1 MMQTLPFVAAKTA
14 APKGAVAPEASKQ
27 PDVKGAA
34 FNQVLSKQ
42 MAQEDAKKTSAK
54 VSDQTAQARANQN
67 RADKDKAEA
76 KVGINVSDELMDDS
90 GVDKSSGDKNSVDKS
105 NVDAQ
110 LLALEVTAKTVQEVT
125 DGQVVLDTQQTEA
138 AKAISDAQVAIAAVT
153 PTIVPVPVAAAVPS
167 IQQAN
172 HVKETNTAL
181 AKTDVVDGQSLTDVA
196 GNSAVK
202 AKPNDD
208 VAQQK
213 ASAVN
218 SQQQADNDQFVQT
231 MIAESK
237 MKSGQEATISKA
249 MTGVAESS
257 AIATVS
263 IQQPAAKFTT
273 MPIQAGRD
281 NQINVYPGKA
291 GWNEAVSQKVVWMV
305 GATEQT
311 AKLTLNPPELG
322 PLEVIINVNN
332 DKADA
337 TFISENPEVRKAL
350 EDGVSTLRQLMGQ
363 AGVEL
368 GQANVSTSKQQQE
381 FQQSNQQQF
390 VRQQT
395 TNTTNQFE
403 ESGNNRPAVI
413 KESNGLVDIF
423 A

>member
-1 MMQTLPFVAAKTA
+1 MQTLPFVAAKTT
-14 APKGAVAPEASKQ
+14 APKGAITAEAPKQ

-42 MAQEDAKKTSAK
+42 MAQEEAKKTAAK
-54 VSDQTAQARANQN
+54 VSDQTTQARVKQN
-67 RADKDKAEA
+67 NSDKDKIEA
-76 KVGINVSDELMDDS
+76 KPKSKAAVDASDELIDDN
-90 GVDKSSGDKNSVDKS
+90 GVDKSISDKNS
-105 NVDAQ
+105 VDAQ
-110 LLALEVTAKTVQEVT
+110 LLALEVTAKTVQDAT
-125 DGQVVLDTQQTEA
+125 DGKVVLDTQQTEL
-138 AKAISDAQVAIAAVT
+138 AKATSDTQLAIAT
-153 PTIVPVPVAAAVPS
+153 VPVVAAVSP

-172 HVKETNTAL
+172 HVKETNSAL
-181 AKTDVVDGQSLTDVA
+181 AKSEVVDGQSSTDAIGKSIVTTKH
-196 GNSAVK
+196 NE
-202 AKPNDD
+202 D
-208 VAQQK
+208 VFQQK
-213 ASAVN
+213 TSAVN
-218 SQQQADNDQFVQT
+218 SQQQTENDQFVQT

-249 MTGVAESS
+249 MTGAAETST
-257 AIATVS
+257 IATVS

-273 MPIQAGRD
+273 TPIQAGRD
-281 NQINVYPGKA
+281 NYINVYPGKA

-390 VRQQT
+390 VRQQA

-403 ESGNNRPAVI
+403 ESGSNRPAVVR
-413 KESNGLVDIF
+413 ESNGLVDIF

>member
-1 MMQTLPFVAAKTA
+1 MQTLPFVAPKTV
-14 APKGAVAPEASKQ
+14 APKSAVTPEASKQ
-27 PDVKGAA
+27 PEVKATT

-42 MAQEDAKKTSAK
+42 MAQEEAKNTSAK
-54 VSDQTAQARANQN
+54 MRDQAAQVRAKQSST
-67 RADKDKAEA
+67 DKDKVEA
-76 KVGINVSDELMDDS
+76 TADVDVSDDLMDDN
-90 GVDKSSGDKNSVDKS
+90 GVDKSSVDKN

-110 LLALEVTAKTVQEVT
+110 LLALEVTAKTVQDVT
-125 DGQVVLDTQQTEA
+125 DGKVVLDAQQIEA
-138 AKAISDAQVAIAAVT
+138 ARAITDTPFAIATVT
-153 PTIVPVPVAAAVPS
+153 PIIVPSTVATAVSS

-172 HVKETNTAL
+172 DVKEDNAERV
-181 AKTDVVDGQSLTDVA
+181 KPDVVDGQSLADAIGKSTTKTK
-196 GNSAVK
+196 SSE
-202 AKPNDD
+202 D

-213 ASAVN
+213 ASAVTN
-218 SQQQADNDQFVQT
+218 HQQAENDQFVQT
-231 MIAESK
+231 MMAENK
-237 MKSGQEATISKA
+237 MKFGQEAIMSKA
-249 MTGVAESS
+249 MTGAAETST
-257 AIATVS
+257 IATVS
-263 IQQPAAKFTT
+263 LQQPAAKFTT
-273 MPIQAGRD
+273 TPILAASD
-281 NQINVYPGKA
+281 NSINVYPGKA

-305 GATEQT
+305 GAMEQT

-395 TNTTNQFE
+395 TNATNQFE
-403 ESGNNRPAVI
+403 ESGTNRPAVVR
-413 KESNGLVDIF
+413 ESNGLVDIF